1 MWELTGRVTQGE
13 PVNSTQIVQKID
25 ILYVLLITYYYT
37 FENAAIYLLLEK
49 NHFIFVHYL
58 HPEP

>member
-1 MWELTGRVTQGE
+1 MWEQTGRVTQGE

-49 NHFIFVHYL
+49 KSFYICTL
-58 HPEP
+58 SAS